1 MFFPSL
7 VMQAEELKMAT
18 QLSGPVM
25 PIRNVSEAL
34 NQVLCVREFRLG
46 FRGED
51 SCHSLGCW
59 LQTLPHLDAQTK
71 AQQVQLCP
79 HLFFNQLREVLR
91 CELRRGEL
99 WAPSPELAQ

>member
-1 MFFPSL
+1 MMFFPSL

-51 SCHSLGCW
+51 SCHSYRLLASDSSPPGC
-59 LQTLPHLDAQTK
+59 TNKSPTGPALPS
-71 AQQVQLCP
+71 
-79 HLFFNQLREVLR
+79 FIF
-91 CELRRGEL
+91 
-99 WAPSPELAQ
+99 